1 MPFFF
6 TSLFALCGRWPAWKR
21 PLTRRHHRAQ
31 PGAFLFCVRPPSVI
45 FTVHLTLNPTEA
57 QKTSF
62 LSLVWFLCSSVIESN
77 MFSFGQQNA
86 IPIDRTRLLS
96 IELPAK
102 GKSSHGE
109 MKTTQGAQKL
119 LAVKMIGFDK
129 MLRVVSLR
137 RGRARARVCVCVCV
151 CVCAQ
156 FYNLCTGKRE
166 AETEDSLIALWT
178 PLAVHVR
185 L

>member
-1 MPFFF
+1 
-6 TSLFALCGRWPAWKR
+6 
-21 PLTRRHHRAQ
+21 
-31 PGAFLFCVRPPSVI
+31 
-45 FTVHLTLNPTEA
+45 
-57 QKTSF
+57 
-62 LSLVWFLCSSVIESN
+62 
-77 MFSFGQQNA
+77 
-86 IPIDRTRLLS
+86 
-96 IELPAK
+96 
-102 GKSSHGE
+102 

>member
-1 MPFFF
+1 
-6 TSLFALCGRWPAWKR
+6 
-21 PLTRRHHRAQ
+21 
-31 PGAFLFCVRPPSVI
+31 
-45 FTVHLTLNPTEA
+45 
-57 QKTSF
+57 
-62 LSLVWFLCSSVIESN
+62 
-77 MFSFGQQNA
+77 
-86 IPIDRTRLLS
+86 
-96 IELPAK
+96 
-102 GKSSHGE
+102 

-151 CVCAQ
+151 RAQ